1 MNDEPIILAGTT
13 DNGTRYVQFWTETEK
28 IAGREVAFCR
38 ADMNQGDAYAPQL
51 LSIKHGC
58 PSEWIDRV
66 LAEFDTFRAGGE
78 VSPTHTVTWQHSVP
92 TFHPIAAA
100 RDEGILFELEEVGS

>member
-13 DNGTRYVQFWTETEK
+13 ETGTRYVQFWTEREK

-58 PSEWIDRV
+58 PPEWIDRV
-66 LAEFDTFRAGGE
+66 LAEFAIFRTGGD
-78 VSPTHTVTWQHSVP
+78 VAPTHTVAWLHSVP
-92 TFHPIAAA
+92 TFHPIAPVPA
-100 RDEGILFELEEVGS
+100 ESLFELDEVQA